1 MTGNKT
7 SKIPPEKTPK
17 TPSPASLKAG
27 HRERLRARFQT
38 APHKMPEYEILE
50 MLLGYVLIRKDTK
63 PLAKTLLINFK
74 SLRGV
79 LEARPEDVARIPGVG
94 QGVENFL
101 ALLREVMARHA
112 EGSLRQREVLGTP
125 EAVAAMARKRL
136 AGCSHEELWGAYV
149 DSGNR
154 LLAWEQLSVGSMD
167 STPISPR
174 RIVEKAL
181 ACKANG
187 LILVHNHPAG
197 HPGPSGADLTFT
209 AATREAAAL
218 FGIRFLDHLV
228 VTENSSYSMQEE
240 KLL

>member
-1 MTGNKT
+1 MTDREET
-7 SKIPPEKTPK
+7 ALPEKAPK
-17 TPSPASLKAG
+17 VLSSVSLKAG

-38 APHKMPEYEILE
+38 DPHKMPEYELLE
-50 MLLGYVLIRKDTK
+50 LLLGYVLIRKDTK
-63 PLAKTLLINFK
+63 PLAKTLLANFK

-79 LEARPEDVARIPGVG
+79 LEARPEEVARIPGVG
-94 QGVENFL
+94 PGVEHFL
-101 ALLREVMARHA
+101 ALLREVLARHA
-112 EGSLRQREVLGTP
+112 EGSLRRREVLGTP

-136 AGCSHEELWGAYV
+136 AACSHEELWAAYV

-154 LLAWEQLSVGSMD
+154 LLAWEQLSVDTMD

-174 RIVEKAL
+174 LIVEKAL

-209 AATREAAAL
+209 AATRNAADL
-218 FGIRFLDHLV
+218 FGIRLLDHIII
-228 VTENSSYSMQEE
+228 TENGSYSMQEE